1 MPEYQ
6 FTKEEKEFFENLPF
20 GMAVYQMVDGHI
32 VTVLATDRLCK
43 TFGMTHDEL
52 KKSLDTSMY
61 GYVHPE
67 DIPRISHAS
76 MQYVKS
82 EAPYNVQYRVKL
94 PGMDYYHVWHCIG
107 RRRIM
112 ADGTSLSFFLYMD
125 VSRQEYDEDAARKAY
140 DSFQKEIAFH
150 DSLTGLRNMQYLS
163 AFGMEEISR
172 LRQEGKQACMIYS
185 NVIGMKAY
193 NGRYGFE
200 AGDSLLKN
208 IAALLKKYFPD
219 AISVRLYGGDHFLVL
234 CDKEGATDKLEALQT
249 EYEQYSHKGRFALS
263 FGVYYANIEK
273 DDITTM
279 YDRSNFAMMQAT
291 PGSYSVYDAEQD
303 AAYWNE
309 QYVLNCFDEAME
321 RNWIK
326 VYYQP
331 VYNLHTGKLES
342 MEALSRWVDP
352 EKGLLPPIEF
362 IPTLEK
368 NDLTWKLDSYVLRT
382 VLSDIKDRQAK
393 GLKVY
398 PVSVNIA
405 RKDLEHENALSDMVS
420 VFEETGVDRNLV
432 AFEVTERDLARDD
445 ELFRSIVEALRNYG
459 FEIWV
464 DDFGSGY
471 SSLNVM
477 HYYRFDRIKLDLT
490 FLRHL
495 DDNGG
500 VNRFLMASVVE
511 TARKK
516 GIKTLAEGVETKDHL
531 EFLQD
536 IDCDTA
542 QGYFYSKPQPLESL
556 EGLLEK

>member
-1 MPEYQ
+1 MVTEIVFMLIYIKSFLLLPKFFTFYFCLFLEDTGRTDDRFLCFFLEALMPEYQ

-200 AGDSLLKN
+200 A
-208 IAALLKKYFPD
+208 
-219 AISVRLYGGDHFLVL
+219 
-234 CDKEGATDKLEALQT
+234 ATA
-249 EYEQYSHKGRFALS
+249 
-263 FGVYYANIEK
+263 
-273 DDITTM
+273 
-279 YDRSNFAMMQAT
+279 
-291 PGSYSVYDAEQD
+291 
-303 AAYWNE
+303 
-309 QYVLNCFDEAME
+309 C
-321 RNWIK
+321 
-326 VYYQP
+326 
-331 VYNLHTGKLES
+331 
-342 MEALSRWVDP
+342 
-352 EKGLLPPIEF
+352 
-362 IPTLEK
+362 
-368 NDLTWKLDSYVLRT
+368 
-382 VLSDIKDRQAK
+382 
-393 GLKVY
+393 
-398 PVSVNIA
+398 
-405 RKDLEHENALSDMVS
+405 
-420 VFEETGVDRNLV
+420 
-432 AFEVTERDLARDD
+432 
-445 ELFRSIVEALRNYG
+445 
-459 FEIWV
+459 
-464 DDFGSGY
+464 
-471 SSLNVM
+471 
-477 HYYRFDRIKLDLT
+477 
-490 FLRHL
+490 
-495 DDNGG
+495 
-500 VNRFLMASVVE
+500 
-511 TARKK
+511 
-516 GIKTLAEGVETKDHL
+516 
-531 EFLQD
+531 
-536 IDCDTA
+536 
-542 QGYFYSKPQPLESL
+542 
-556 EGLLEK
+556 